1 MHGGIEMKR
10 LLIAFFMMFA
20 VHTAYAENYIVFKS
34 DVVEKAINQLVA
46 SENRQSA
53 ADEYQKNMDQT
64 NGKISVTGLYKV
76 CIASGF
82 NIQTTDGYNLCRNF
96 LNFMISESDFGTG
109 SVTQQSCIN
118 TLNGVWT
125 LSSDGKKYQCVG
137 RDGNLLNY
145 RKSCRDGGGTCI
157 KQFDNLKTQGAKG
170 REFINAYGTLKG
182 LNFTCHA
189 NADISK
195 LGQDY
200 IMCSAGGNAYEF
212 EFDSL
217 NQSPD
222 STSSNSEN
230 TAICELY
237 GGKIVNTGDKY
248 TEDTWQSCDISSEL
262 CKGVVSNLAQ
272 RTGHSVQYQGY
283 CRLSRGIKEV
293 STIFLNQIDGI
304 DSRIFYNAGLQM
316 RMDTAKPM
324 VEEYLRTKFPNESYI
339 VCGATP
345 KILNEG
351 LGIDKDYVISCTVGS
366 QQVDFIF
373 DDLSETF
380 DNDAATGKEA
390 MQCIINGGTFKGE
403 TCRGPTKEECE
414 KLDTVLR
421 SKGSDKGARYDD
433 EARACILGNAE
444 STYKRDVAV
453 GYITGAVVIVGGAVV
468 TIVTGGATAPVVING
483 AVMLATDI
491 GINYVMDANHQ
502 RLTNKA
508 AKKFVNFVTDAD
520 ACTTE
525 QCALDVLEKHYAT
538 LSGVMSDLNTDDQA
552 VVDATMDRL
561 IGLIQTDFVACGE
574 DDNGTVI
581 YASPADC
588 AIQSSH
594 LTVLDY
600 IDPYSEIALV
610 IGSVIFDPGY
620 VVARFTKLNKI
631 AKVADTTKDILVK
644 NLNLI
649 ENASTL
655 EDAQKYADEARTIFT
670 NFRKQSGVSQETI
683 RKIEKAGKQI
693 DSVLESRQRML
704 VSSIT
709 SPIGDSLFE
718 QRMATEDLLKELRR
732 WKTSVKNATSIED
745 AEKYAENARQVA
757 IIVRDRV
764 DDLSKTSAE
773 LVEKYGKY
781 PGFAFNEKGYSQA
794 IEDIVNKADA
804 EVASVD
810 ESLTAMRMN
819 LNAKKQA
826 DVNAAFEAEE
836 NAIKAAK
843 KNAAIAKEAA
853 RRTNTSEYI
862 TEPVMYFRA
871 INGNSGKKPEEI
883 VQILKDA
890 GINASLDASDK
901 TAWVVNQVS
910 APYIGREYELVSPFL
925 SPETAPEQF
934 DMVNDLLQKNGVDL
948 VGAVTPT
955 TISQIDPTVVTGVS
969 RNQAMTN
976 IREYFDANPEL
987 YENLDLSRSATDDE
1001 LLDALVNKSRRDAS
1015 IAGNAL
1021 FVDSFEETYRDS
1033 DVLVRGQKFATS
1045 DASSAYANMSPK
1057 AGATGSTLA
1066 TTDKYYAKGY
1076 AGVKQNVSDPENA
1089 NTGVAAKHIGQIGTN
1104 NTTVGFINVYQN
1116 NDKNVFYGDIDIENM
1131 SDVTPFKTF
1140 SKTSSNN
1147 ETLITPQ
1154 DNPIVERY
1162 MVTSFKGR
1170 GDVYYTPLDVNNTEH
1185 KLIMDAFA
1193 PDLSKT
1199 YNEPMLQ
1206 RIESVKSG
1214 MTDGTVQTY
1223 DFVPVGTVAA
1233 PAN

>member
-222 STSSNSEN
+222 SSSSNSEN

-262 CKGVVSNLAQ
+262 CKGVVSSLAQ

-414 KLDTVLR
+414 KLDAVLR

-561 IGLIQTDFVACGE
+561 VGLIQTDFVACGE

-610 IGSVIFDPGY
+610 IGSVIYDPGY
-620 VVARFTKLNKI
+620 VVARFMKLNKVT
-631 AKVADTTKDILVK
+631 KVADKITDVVDGVKASTRATSKVDAAADAMKNVDVAKLKSQVLDGINPDVVKGTGVDAGDLEFQIEVTIDDFYSARFGTRALEKGEKMPSQGLLPDVSTVINKKYASDKNILFLDPTVDNYIDNVIEQIDAGANNKKMITSVIDMTTPEANNQMKRVIQTLDDADVDKAVIPFSGNGHQMTLFKEGDTWTILDQYDISTSDFVDTKKKVIDILDS
-644 NLNLI
+644 NI
-649 ENASTL
+649 P
-655 EDAQKYADEARTIFT
+655 
-670 NFRKQSGVSQETI
+670 ETS
-683 RKIEKAGKQI
+683 KI
-693 DSVLESRQRML
+693 
-704 VSSIT
+704 
-709 SPIGDSLFE
+709 
-718 QRMATEDLLKELRR
+718 
-732 WKTSVKNATSIED
+732 
-745 AEKYAENARQVA
+745 
-757 IIVRDRV
+757 
-764 DDLSKTSAE
+764 
-773 LVEKYGKY
+773 
-781 PGFAFNEKGYSQA
+781 
-794 IEDIVNKADA
+794 IVNKG
-804 EVASVD
+804 
-810 ESLTAMRMN
+810 
-819 LNAKKQA
+819 
-826 DVNAAFEAEE
+826 DVC
-836 NAIKAAK
+836 
-843 KNAAIAKEAA
+843 KNETGTCALFSHA
-853 RRTNTSEYI
+853 
-862 TEPVMYFRA
+862 
-871 INGNSGKKPEEI
+871 
-883 VQILKDA
+883 
-890 GINASLDASDK
+890 
-901 TAWVVNQVS
+901 
-910 APYIGREYELVSPFL
+910 IGRQVLEDQVNIAQEIEYLNLANVPMN
-925 SPETAPEQF
+925 Q
-934 DMVNDLLQKNGVDL
+934 NIVDKL
-948 VGAVTPT
+948 
-955 TISQIDPTVVTGVS
+955 IDE
-969 RNQAMTN
+969 A
-976 IREYFDANPEL
+976 D
-987 YENLDLSRSATDDE
+987 
-1001 LLDALVNKSRRDAS
+1001 RD
-1015 IAGNAL
+1015 
-1021 FVDSFEETYRDS
+1021 
-1033 DVLVRGQKFATS
+1033 
-1045 DASSAYANMSPK
+1045 
-1057 AGATGSTLA
+1057 
-1066 TTDKYYAKGY
+1066 
-1076 AGVKQNVSDPENA
+1076 
-1089 NTGVAAKHIGQIGTN
+1089 IGI
-1104 NTTVGFINVYQN
+1104 
-1116 NDKNVFYGDIDIENM
+1116 
-1131 SDVTPFKTF
+1131 
-1140 SKTSSNN
+1140 
-1147 ETLITPQ
+1147 TLI
-1154 DNPIVERY
+1154 D
-1162 MVTSFKGR
+1162 
-1170 GDVYYTPLDVNNTEH
+1170 
-1185 KLIMDAFA
+1185 
-1193 PDLSKT
+1193 
-1199 YNEPMLQ
+1199 MLNS
-1206 RIESVKSG
+1206 E
-1214 MTDGTVQTY
+1214 
-1223 DFVPVGTVAA
+1223 
-1233 PAN
+1233 

>member
-262 CKGVVSNLAQ
+262 CKGAVSSLAQ

-414 KLDTVLR
+414 KLDAVLR

-444 STYKRDVAV
+444 STYKRDVTV

-508 AKKFVNFVTDAD
+508 TKKFVNFVTDAD

-620 VVARFTKLNKI
+620 VVARFTKLNKVT
-631 AKVADTTKDILVK
+631 KVADKITDVVDGVKASTRATSKVDAAADAMKNVDVAKLKSQVLDGINPDVVKGTGVDAGDLEFQIEVTIDDFYSARFGTRALEKGEKMPSQGLLPDVSTVINKKYASDKNILFLDPTVDNYIDNVIEQIDAGANNKKMITSVIDMTTPEANNQMKRVIQTLDDADVDKAVIPFSGNGHQMTLFKEGDTWTILDQYDISTSDFVDTKKKVIDILDS
-644 NLNLI
+644 NI
-649 ENASTL
+649 P
-655 EDAQKYADEARTIFT
+655 
-670 NFRKQSGVSQETI
+670 ETS
-683 RKIEKAGKQI
+683 KI
-693 DSVLESRQRML
+693 
-704 VSSIT
+704 
-709 SPIGDSLFE
+709 
-718 QRMATEDLLKELRR
+718 
-732 WKTSVKNATSIED
+732 
-745 AEKYAENARQVA
+745 
-757 IIVRDRV
+757 
-764 DDLSKTSAE
+764 
-773 LVEKYGKY
+773 
-781 PGFAFNEKGYSQA
+781 
-794 IEDIVNKADA
+794 IVNKG
-804 EVASVD
+804 
-810 ESLTAMRMN
+810 
-819 LNAKKQA
+819 
-826 DVNAAFEAEE
+826 DVC
-836 NAIKAAK
+836 
-843 KNAAIAKEAA
+843 KNETGTCALFSHA
-853 RRTNTSEYI
+853 
-862 TEPVMYFRA
+862 
-871 INGNSGKKPEEI
+871 
-883 VQILKDA
+883 
-890 GINASLDASDK
+890 
-901 TAWVVNQVS
+901 
-910 APYIGREYELVSPFL
+910 IGRQVLEDQVNIAQEIEYLNLANVPMN
-925 SPETAPEQF
+925 Q
-934 DMVNDLLQKNGVDL
+934 NIVDKL
-948 VGAVTPT
+948 
-955 TISQIDPTVVTGVS
+955 IDE
-969 RNQAMTN
+969 A
-976 IREYFDANPEL
+976 D
-987 YENLDLSRSATDDE
+987 
-1001 LLDALVNKSRRDAS
+1001 RD
-1015 IAGNAL
+1015 
-1021 FVDSFEETYRDS
+1021 
-1033 DVLVRGQKFATS
+1033 
-1045 DASSAYANMSPK
+1045 
-1057 AGATGSTLA
+1057 
-1066 TTDKYYAKGY
+1066 
-1076 AGVKQNVSDPENA
+1076 
-1089 NTGVAAKHIGQIGTN
+1089 IGI
-1104 NTTVGFINVYQN
+1104 
-1116 NDKNVFYGDIDIENM
+1116 
-1131 SDVTPFKTF
+1131 
-1140 SKTSSNN
+1140 
-1147 ETLITPQ
+1147 TLI
-1154 DNPIVERY
+1154 D
-1162 MVTSFKGR
+1162 
-1170 GDVYYTPLDVNNTEH
+1170 
-1185 KLIMDAFA
+1185 
-1193 PDLSKT
+1193 
-1199 YNEPMLQ
+1199 MLNS
-1206 RIESVKSG
+1206 E
-1214 MTDGTVQTY
+1214 
-1223 DFVPVGTVAA
+1223 
-1233 PAN
+1233 

>member
-125 LSSDGKKYQCVG
+125 LSSDGKKYQCIG

-262 CKGVVSNLAQ
+262 CKGVVSSLAQ

-390 MQCIINGGTFKGE
+390 MQCIINGGIFKGE

-414 KLDTVLR
+414 KLDAVLR

-444 STYKRDVAV
+444 STYKRDVTV

-561 IGLIQTDFVACGE
+561 VGLIQTDFVACGE

-631 AKVADTTKDILVK
+631 AKVADATKDILVK

-704 VSSIT
+704 VSSIVSTT
-709 SPIGDSLFE
+709 SNSLDD
-718 QRMATEDLLKELRR
+718 QRRAAEDLLKELWR
-732 WKTSVKNATSIED
+732 WERSVENATSIED

-781 PGFAFNEKGYSQA
+781 PGFDFDEKRYSQA

-836 NAIKAAK
+836 LAA

-862 TEPVMYFRA
+862 TEPVMYFRTV
-871 INGNSGKKPEEI
+871 NGNSGKKPEEM

-901 TAWVVNQVS
+901 TAWVINEAQ
-910 APYIGREYELVSPFL
+910 AGGYELVSPFL

-955 TISQIDPTVVTGVS
+955 TISQIDPTVATGVS

-1001 LLDALVNKSRRDAS
+1001 LLDALVNKSKREAEE
-1015 IAGNAL
+1015 AGNDL
-1021 FVDSFEETYRDS
+1021 YLWTLKSKYSDS
-1033 DVLVRGQKFATS
+1033 DVLMRGQKFATS

-1066 TTDKYYAKGY
+1066 TTDSKYASGF
-1076 AGVKQNVSDPENA
+1076 AGTRGSRGGAGDSALYV
-1089 NTGVAAKHIGQIGTN
+1089 GQTGTN
-1104 NTTVGFINVYQN
+1104 NTKVGFVNVYQN
-1116 NDKNVFYGDIDIENM
+1116 NDKNVFYGNVDIERM
-1131 SDVTPFKTF
+1131 SDVTP
-1140 SKTSSNN
+1140 TSVSLKGDWNN

-1162 MVTSFKGR
+1162 MVTAKRNSF
-1170 GDVYYTPLDVNNTEH
+1170 DETFIPLDVNNTEH

>member
-262 CKGVVSNLAQ
+262 CKGVVSSLAQ

-283 CRLSRGIKEV
+283 C
-293 STIFLNQIDGI
+293 N
-304 DSRIFYNAGLQM
+304 SRIFYNAGLQM

-414 KLDTVLR
+414 KLDAVLR

-620 VVARFTKLNKI
+620 VVARFTKLNKVT
-631 AKVADTTKDILVK
+631 KVADKITDVVDGVKASTRATSKVDAAADAMKNVDVAKLKSQVLDGINPDVVKGTGVDAGDLEFQIEVTIDDFYSARFGTRALEKGEKMPSQGLLPDVSTVINKKYASDKNILFLDPTVDNYIDNVIEQIDAGANNKKMITSVIDMTTPEANNQMKRVIQTLDDADVDKAVIPFSGNGHQMTLFKEGDTWTILDQYDISTSDFVDTKKKVIDILDS
-644 NLNLI
+644 NI
-649 ENASTL
+649 P
-655 EDAQKYADEARTIFT
+655 
-670 NFRKQSGVSQETI
+670 ETS
-683 RKIEKAGKQI
+683 KI
-693 DSVLESRQRML
+693 
-704 VSSIT
+704 
-709 SPIGDSLFE
+709 
-718 QRMATEDLLKELRR
+718 
-732 WKTSVKNATSIED
+732 
-745 AEKYAENARQVA
+745 
-757 IIVRDRV
+757 
-764 DDLSKTSAE
+764 
-773 LVEKYGKY
+773 
-781 PGFAFNEKGYSQA
+781 
-794 IEDIVNKADA
+794 IVNKG
-804 EVASVD
+804 
-810 ESLTAMRMN
+810 
-819 LNAKKQA
+819 
-826 DVNAAFEAEE
+826 DVC
-836 NAIKAAK
+836 
-843 KNAAIAKEAA
+843 KNETGTCALFSHA
-853 RRTNTSEYI
+853 
-862 TEPVMYFRA
+862 
-871 INGNSGKKPEEI
+871 
-883 VQILKDA
+883 
-890 GINASLDASDK
+890 
-901 TAWVVNQVS
+901 
-910 APYIGREYELVSPFL
+910 IGRQVLEDQVNIAQEIEYLNLANVPMN
-925 SPETAPEQF
+925 Q
-934 DMVNDLLQKNGVDL
+934 NIVDKL
-948 VGAVTPT
+948 
-955 TISQIDPTVVTGVS
+955 IDE
-969 RNQAMTN
+969 A
-976 IREYFDANPEL
+976 D
-987 YENLDLSRSATDDE
+987 
-1001 LLDALVNKSRRDAS
+1001 RD
-1015 IAGNAL
+1015 
-1021 FVDSFEETYRDS
+1021 
-1033 DVLVRGQKFATS
+1033 
-1045 DASSAYANMSPK
+1045 
-1057 AGATGSTLA
+1057 
-1066 TTDKYYAKGY
+1066 
-1076 AGVKQNVSDPENA
+1076 
-1089 NTGVAAKHIGQIGTN
+1089 IGI
-1104 NTTVGFINVYQN
+1104 
-1116 NDKNVFYGDIDIENM
+1116 
-1131 SDVTPFKTF
+1131 
-1140 SKTSSNN
+1140 
-1147 ETLITPQ
+1147 TLI
-1154 DNPIVERY
+1154 D
-1162 MVTSFKGR
+1162 
-1170 GDVYYTPLDVNNTEH
+1170 
-1185 KLIMDAFA
+1185 
-1193 PDLSKT
+1193 
-1199 YNEPMLQ
+1199 MLNS
-1206 RIESVKSG
+1206 E
-1214 MTDGTVQTY
+1214 
-1223 DFVPVGTVAA
+1223 
-1233 PAN
+1233 

>member
-1 MHGGIEMKR
+1 MKR

-262 CKGVVSNLAQ
+262 CKGAVSSLAQ

-414 KLDTVLR
+414 KLDAVLR

-444 STYKRDVAV
+444 STYKRDVTV

-508 AKKFVNFVTDAD
+508 TKKFVNFVTDAD

-620 VVARFTKLNKI
+620 VVARFTKLNKVT
-631 AKVADTTKDILVK
+631 KVADKITDVVDGVKASTRATSKVDAAADAMKNVDVAKLKSQVLDGINPDVVKGTGVDAGDLEFQIEVTIDDFYSARFGTRALEKGEKMPSQGLLPDVSTVINKKYASDKNILFLDPTVDNYIDNVIEQIDAGANNKKMITSVIDMTTPEANNQMKRVIQTLDDADVDKAVIPFSGNGHQMTLFKEGDTWTILDQYDISTSDFVDTKKKVIDILDS
-644 NLNLI
+644 NI
-649 ENASTL
+649 P
-655 EDAQKYADEARTIFT
+655 
-670 NFRKQSGVSQETI
+670 ETS
-683 RKIEKAGKQI
+683 KI
-693 DSVLESRQRML
+693 
-704 VSSIT
+704 
-709 SPIGDSLFE
+709 
-718 QRMATEDLLKELRR
+718 
-732 WKTSVKNATSIED
+732 
-745 AEKYAENARQVA
+745 
-757 IIVRDRV
+757 
-764 DDLSKTSAE
+764 
-773 LVEKYGKY
+773 
-781 PGFAFNEKGYSQA
+781 
-794 IEDIVNKADA
+794 IVNKG
-804 EVASVD
+804 
-810 ESLTAMRMN
+810 
-819 LNAKKQA
+819 
-826 DVNAAFEAEE
+826 DVC
-836 NAIKAAK
+836 
-843 KNAAIAKEAA
+843 KNETGTCALFSHA
-853 RRTNTSEYI
+853 
-862 TEPVMYFRA
+862 
-871 INGNSGKKPEEI
+871 
-883 VQILKDA
+883 
-890 GINASLDASDK
+890 
-901 TAWVVNQVS
+901 
-910 APYIGREYELVSPFL
+910 IGRQVLEDQVNIAQEIEYLNLANVPMN
-925 SPETAPEQF
+925 Q
-934 DMVNDLLQKNGVDL
+934 NIVDKL
-948 VGAVTPT
+948 
-955 TISQIDPTVVTGVS
+955 IDE
-969 RNQAMTN
+969 A
-976 IREYFDANPEL
+976 D
-987 YENLDLSRSATDDE
+987 
-1001 LLDALVNKSRRDAS
+1001 RD
-1015 IAGNAL
+1015 
-1021 FVDSFEETYRDS
+1021 
-1033 DVLVRGQKFATS
+1033 
-1045 DASSAYANMSPK
+1045 
-1057 AGATGSTLA
+1057 
-1066 TTDKYYAKGY
+1066 
-1076 AGVKQNVSDPENA
+1076 
-1089 NTGVAAKHIGQIGTN
+1089 IGI
-1104 NTTVGFINVYQN
+1104 
-1116 NDKNVFYGDIDIENM
+1116 
-1131 SDVTPFKTF
+1131 
-1140 SKTSSNN
+1140 
-1147 ETLITPQ
+1147 TLI
-1154 DNPIVERY
+1154 D
-1162 MVTSFKGR
+1162 
-1170 GDVYYTPLDVNNTEH
+1170 
-1185 KLIMDAFA
+1185 
-1193 PDLSKT
+1193 
-1199 YNEPMLQ
+1199 MLNS
-1206 RIESVKSG
+1206 E
-1214 MTDGTVQTY
+1214 
-1223 DFVPVGTVAA
+1223 
-1233 PAN
+1233 

>member
-82 NIQTTDGYNLCRNF
+82 NIQTTDGYSLCRNF

-182 LNFTCHA
+182 LNFTCYA

-262 CKGVVSNLAQ
+262 CKGVVSSLAQ

-414 KLDTVLR
+414 NLDAVLR

-444 STYKRDVAV
+444 STYKRDVTV

-468 TIVTGGATAPVVING
+468 TILTGGATAPVVING

-631 AKVADTTKDILVK
+631 AKVADATKDILVK

-709 SPIGDSLFE
+709 STIGDSLFE
-718 QRMATEDLLKELRR
+718 QSMATEDLLKELGR

-764 DDLSKTSAE
+764 EDMSKTSAE

-781 PGFAFNEKGYSQA
+781 PGFTFDEKWYSQV

-843 KNAAIAKEAA
+843 NAAIAKEAA

-871 INGNSGKKPEEI
+871 INGNSGKNPEEI

-901 TAWVVNQVS
+901 TAWVVSHVNV
-910 APYIGREYELVSPFL
+910 PDGNRKYELVSPFL

-934 DMVNDLLQKNGVDL
+934 DRVNDLLQKNGVDL

-1001 LLDALVNKSRRDAS
+1001 LLEALVNKSRRDAS

-1021 FVDSFEETYRDS
+1021 SDVLFAETYRDS
-1033 DVLVRGQKFATS
+1033 DVLMRGQKFATS

-1066 TTDKYYAKGY
+1066 TANPTYARGF
-1076 AGVKQNVSDPENA
+1076 AGVHSDSGGGGLSA
-1089 NTGVAAKHIGQIGTN
+1089 QHIGQTRTN
-1104 NTTVGFINVYQN
+1104 NTKVGFINVYQN
-1116 NDKNVFYGDIDIENM
+1116 NDKNVFYDNVGIESM
-1131 SDVTPFKTF
+1131 SDVIP
-1140 SKTSSNN
+1140 SELSSTSSNLN

-1162 MVTSFKGR
+1162 MVSLTNGSQY
-1170 GDVYYTPLDVNNTEH
+1170 VNYTPLDANNIEH